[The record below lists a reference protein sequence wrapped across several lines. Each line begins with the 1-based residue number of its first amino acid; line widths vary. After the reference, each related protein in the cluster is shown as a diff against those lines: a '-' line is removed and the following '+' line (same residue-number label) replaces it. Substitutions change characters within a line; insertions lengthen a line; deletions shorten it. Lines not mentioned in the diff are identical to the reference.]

1 MFQSFEDLEV
11 WKRSCS
17 LAVKVYEALRA
28 TRDYGIRNQM
38 QRAAVSIASNIAEG
52 AERSRRDFIRF
63 LRIAR
68 GSAAELRTQAYIAAR
83 IGVIDMPSMTLIVN
97 ETKELAKM
105 LFALA
110 RSVRPDPPMILQL
123 KTEN

>member
-1 MFQSFEDLEV
+1 MYSSFEDLNV
-11 WKRSCS
+11 WKRACQ
-17 LAVKVYEALRA
+17 LAVRA
-28 TRDYGIRNQM
+28 YQVLEGCRDFSLKDQM

-52 AERSRRDFIRF
+52 AERGPKEFAHF

-68 GSAAELRTQAYIAAR
+68 GSAAELRTQAYIAAK
-83 IGVIDMPSMTLIVN
+83 IGLIKPADMHEIVE
-97 ETKELAKM
+97 ETKQLAKM

-110 RSVRPDPPMILQL
+110 KSL